1 MTRLEDETKTR
12 IAAFLPEAIATAL
25 RSYARFAG
33 HDAPTEEA
41 RDFTAHHNACKVAI
55 AHIELLVKL
64 ARWVDLPDAARA
76 AEAARMAMDAEI
88 LMAAAE
94 AGEIPENSC

>member
-1 MTRLEDETKTR
+1 MPPLESQTKDR
-12 IAAFLPEAIATAL
+12 IAAFLPEAIGTAL

-33 HDAPTEEA
+33 QDAPTEEA

-76 AEAARMAMDAEI
+76 AEEAQAAIEAEKLAAM
-88 LMAAAE
+88 AE
-94 AGEIPENSC
+94 ADATDGP